1 MPQIA
6 QIAETYASQI
16 FWMLLTFGAVYFF
29 IGRGMVP
36 KVQATADARD
46 AKITGDLDAAKAAFA
61 RADEAEADYRARDAE
76 SRAVAQATLAQAK
89 AEAAKASES
98 KLAAADAE
106 IAGLV
111 GAAEARIQ
119 AATNAAM
126 AEIETVAADAA
137 RDMVA
142 RISGVS
148 ASEEAARN
156 AVKAALAHG

>member
-1 MPQIA
+1 MKD
-6 QIAETYASQI
+6 TNS
-16 FWMLLTFGAVYFF
+16 
-29 IGRGMVP
+29 IGKMTGIIGSGMVP

-76 SRAVAQATLAQAK
+76 SRAVAQATLAKAK
-89 AEAAKASES
+89 AEAARASEGQ
-98 KLAAADAE
+98 LAAADAE
-106 IAGLV
+106 IAGLI

-119 AATNAAM
+119 AATTAALV
-126 AEIETVAADAA
+126 EIETVAADAA

-142 RISGVS
+142 RISGVQ
-148 ASEEAARN
+148 ASDGAARN

>member
-16 FWMLLTFGAVYFF
+16 FWLLLTFGFVFF
-29 IGRGMVP
+29 VIGLGMVP
-36 KVQATADARD
+36 KVQATMEGRD

-76 SRAVAQATLAQAK
+76 SRLAVQAALADAK
-89 AEAAKASES
+89 ARAAKASEAT
-98 KLAAADAE
+98 LATADSE
-106 IAGLV
+106 ISGTI
-111 GAAEARIQ
+111 GAAEARIKIAST
-119 AATNAAM
+119 AAL
-126 AEIETVAADAA
+126 AEIENVAVDAA

-142 RISGVS
+142 RISGVQ
-148 ASEEAARN
+148 ASEDAARN

>member
-16 FWMLLTFGAVYFF
+16 FWMLLTFGFVFF
-29 IGRGMVP
+29 VIGRGMVP

-76 SRAVAQATLAQAK
+76 SRAAAQATLARAK
-89 AEAAKASES
+89 SEAAKASEGQ
-98 KLAAADAE
+98 LAAADTE
-106 IAGLV
+106 IATRI

-119 AATNAAM
+119 AASQAAL
-126 AEIETVAADAA
+126 AEIETVAAEAA

-142 RISGVS
+142 RISGVQ
-148 ASEEAARN
+148 ASDEAARN

>member
-16 FWMLLTFGAVYFF
+16 FWMLVTFGFVFF
-29 IGRGMVP
+29 VIGRGMVP

-61 RADEAEADYRARDAE
+61 RADEAEADYRAREAE
-76 SRAVAQATLAQAK
+76 SRAAAQTTLVQAK
-89 AEAAKASES
+89 AEAAKASEV

-106 IAGLV
+106 IAQLI

-148 ASEEAARN
+148 ASDEAARN
-156 AVKAALAHG
+156 AVKAALVHG